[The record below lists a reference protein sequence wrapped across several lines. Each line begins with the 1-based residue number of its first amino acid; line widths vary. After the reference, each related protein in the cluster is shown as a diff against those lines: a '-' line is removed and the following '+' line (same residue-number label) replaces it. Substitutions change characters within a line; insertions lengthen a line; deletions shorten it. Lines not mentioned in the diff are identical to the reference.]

1 MNADLIT
8 LEQKLGQLVS
18 LCQHLRAENLEL
30 RQELGT
36 AQDDNR
42 QLKDNMALASAKLQ
56 SLMERLPEGSV

>member
-18 LCQHLRAENLEL
+18 LCQLLRAENLEL

-42 QLKDNMALASAKLQ
+42 QLKDNMALASTKLQ
-56 SLMERLPEGSV
+56 SIMEKLPEGSV

>member
-36 AQDDNR
+36 AQDDNK

-56 SLMERLPEGSV
+56 ALMDKLPEEFQ